1 MDSKIFKSE
10 KIFGLDPRLL
20 TFFWPVLIEL
30 GVLFLSM
37 NLVIMP
43 KIEEIKELRQRK
55 NEVDA
60 EIQAINDKKSY
71 LSSIDEIE
79 LDEKI
84 VTMNRSVLPT
94 NDAYYLVNL
103 VRKVV
108 AEYGYEVVSFS
119 IKPGKIEVNPP
130 EEMVKPATAGRI
142 EVTMVMAGPGDK
154 YVDLLSRL
162 EGGFPIMSIENLEM
176 SGLGGANTQ
185 MAMNLVAFH
194 QSEIPK
200 KDLSKLNIVDLKLSK
215 EETELFTKISG
226 YQGLAEMGFKSL
238 TGETRPF
245 LEYQREDPFSF

>member
-1 MDSKIFKSE
+1 MESNLFKSE

-20 TFFWPVLIEL
+20 AFFWPVLIEL

-37 NLVIMP
+37 NLVILP
-43 KIEEIKELRQRK
+43 KIEEIKELKQRK
-55 NEVDA
+55 ISKDA

-71 LSSIDEIE
+71 LSSIDEEE
-79 LDEKI
+79 LDQKI
-84 VTMNRSVLPT
+84 MIMNRSVLPT
-94 NDAYYLVNL
+94 KDAYYLVNM
-103 VRKVV
+103 VRKIV

-119 IKPGKIEVNPP
+119 IKPGKIEAKTQK
-130 EEMVKPATAGRI
+130 ETDKPATAGRI
-142 EVTMVMAGPGDK
+142 EVTMMMAGPGDK

-200 KDLSKLNIVDLKLSK
+200 KDLTKLNIVDLKLSK
-215 EETELFTKISG
+215 EETELFDKISG
-226 YQGLAEMGFKSL
+226 YQVLAEMGFKSL